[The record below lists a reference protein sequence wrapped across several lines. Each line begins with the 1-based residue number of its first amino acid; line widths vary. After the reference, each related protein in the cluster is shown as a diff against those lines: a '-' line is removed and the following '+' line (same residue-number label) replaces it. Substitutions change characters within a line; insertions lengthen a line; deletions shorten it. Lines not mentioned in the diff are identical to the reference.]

1 MREGLLRQTLV
12 LTQALQVFGKALPNI
27 DHGRKIQARRRS
39 VYRRSETLRLTSPP
53 NRGLSTVTD
62 RLRGE
67 SCVKRL
73 RDPGVMGVT
82 MTGYGKIDGD
92 SRTFGTRERVTTAEQ
107 LSEMQFRYIKLG
119 PNGRWSAKAIEEQVL
134 FLGHKEVPHDL
145 ALRGDK
151 KELAAFLQG
160 ICLRYR
166 CCTLQHTASNSYSN
180 SRCYKPVDQLQRFE
194 GSLGTTSI
202 SCGMSRPTRPSE
214 I

>member
-1 MREGLLRQTLV
+1 
-12 LTQALQVFGKALPNI
+12 
-27 DHGRKIQARRRS
+27 
-39 VYRRSETLRLTSPP
+39 
-53 NRGLSTVTD
+53 
-62 RLRGE
+62 
-67 SCVKRL
+67 
-73 RDPGVMGVT
+73 MGVT

-160 ICLRYR
+160 IGRSAGKANDFAREIVDSYTLGADTVWITFHNGRQSTYR
-166 CCTLQHTASNSYSN
+166 RA
-180 SRCYKPVDQLQRFE
+180 
-194 GSLGTTSI
+194 TS
-202 SCGMSRPTRPSE
+202 SSPCVG
-214 I
+214 